1 MKIQSLPSAVALLG
15 VAMFATALSV
25 HAQSVSVTASPTTI
39 TNDGEETT
47 ITLSLSAPASHNIA
61 LNFAMTGT
69 ATLGSDYVLVGDFN
83 KSAQVVIPVG
93 QSSSMITLHSL
104 FDDDGTRKETAI
116 FNILGGERYRVG
128 FPSRAQV
135 TIENEPQ
142 N

>member
-1 MKIQSLPSAVALLG
+1 MKIQSLRSAVALLG

-39 TNDGEETT
+39 TNEGETT
-47 ITLSLSAPASHNIA
+47 ITLSLSAPASHNIT

-69 ATLGSDYVLVGDFN
+69 ATLGSDYVLIGDFN
-83 KSAQVVIPVG
+83 KSAQVFIPVG

-104 FDDDGTRKETAI
+104 FDDDGIRKETAI

-135 TIENEPQ
+135 TIENQPQ